1 MNPTRKKTTQRQ
13 LDAKKRNGEPI
24 VVVTAYDH
32 YSTKIVDAAGV
43 DAILVGDSLG
53 MVIQGHDSTLPVKLE
68 HVLYHTACVTRA
80 RPASLV
86 VSDLPFGTFQRGA
99 ECAVDAA
106 VQLVQDAGAEAVK
119 VEGAGARLDSIRRIA
134 EADIPVWGHVGL
146 TPQSVHALG
155 GYRVQGRE
163 EAAAARVTEAA
174 LEIQEAGASVIV
186 LECIPHALAA
196 ELTAKLRVPT
206 IGIGAGPGCDGQVLV
221 FHDLLGFDEDFR
233 PRFVRQYAD
242 ANGSLTQAV
251 TAFASDVRSGAF
263 PTLDESFASTG
274 EVSAPPAAGAQRR
287 S

>member
-1 MNPTRKKTTQRQ
+1 MNPTRKKTTHRH
-13 LDAKKRNGEPI
+13 LAAKKRNGEPI

-32 YSTKIVDAAGV
+32 YSTKIVDAAGA

-68 HVLYHTACVTRA
+68 HMIYHTACVSRA
-80 RPASLV
+80 RPASV
-86 VSDLPFGTFQRGA
+86 IVADLPFGTFQRGP
-99 ECAVDAA
+99 EVAVDAA

-119 VEGAGARLDSIRRIA
+119 VEGAGARLESIRRIA
-134 EADIPVWGHVGL
+134 DADIPVWGHVGL

-163 EAAAARVTEAA
+163 EEAAAQVTEAA
-174 LEIQEAGASVIV
+174 LQIQEAGASVIV
-186 LECIPHALAA
+186 LECIPHGLATD
-196 ELTAKLRVPT
+196 LTARLDIPT

-233 PRFVRQYAD
+233 PRFVRQYTNA
-242 ANGSLTQAV
+242 AGSLTEAV
-251 TAFASDVRSGAF
+251 AAFAADVRSGAF
-263 PTLDESFASTG
+263 PTLEESFASTG
-274 EVSAPPAAGAQRR
+274 EVSAPPVSGAQRR

>member
-86 VSDLPFGTFQRGA
+86 VADLPFGTFQRGA

-163 EAAAARVTEAA
+163 EAAAARVIEAA

-186 LECIPHALAA
+186 LECIPHGLAT
-196 ELTAKLRVPT
+196 ELTAKLEVPT

-242 ANGSLTQAV
+242 AKGSLTQAV
-251 TAFASDVRSGAF
+251 AAFASDVRSGAF

>member
-68 HVLYHTACVTRA
+68 HMLYHTSCVSRA
-80 RPASLV
+80 RPASLIV
-86 VSDLPFGTFQRGA
+86 ADLPFGTFQRGP
-99 ECAVDAA
+99 EVAVDAS
-106 VQLVQDAGAEAVK
+106 VRLVQDAGAEAVK

-163 EAAAARVTEAA
+163 DAAAAQVMEAA
-174 LEIQEAGASVIV
+174 LQIQEAGASTIV
-186 LECIPHALAA
+186 LECIPHGLAT
-196 ELTAKLRVPT
+196 ELSAKLDIPT

-221 FHDLLGFDEDFR
+221 FHDLLGFDENFR
-233 PRFVRQYAD
+233 PRFVRRYAD
-242 ANGSLTQAV
+242 ANASLTEAV
-251 TAFASDVRSGAF
+251 AAFAADVRSGAF
-263 PTLDESFASTG
+263 PTLEESFASTG
-274 EVSAPPAAGAQRR
+274 EASAPPVAGAQRR